1 MQARIIINTPMY
13 IRKIL
18 IWTKTGKVTLNNKE
32 IATVTYDSLK
42 KEAKLKFNDDYSL
55 EANYYYYLTITNV
68 TPNQRAFN
76 EYKKNGGYYT
86 TKGDANTDED
96 TGGYTSKNEGTSS
109 GQAGFYSNATATVSY
124 KNKKSSDLITENY
137 QKPVIQV
144 QSISVRKDWENV
156 TPPKTTTVLAQLVDE
171 KGNPVDGK
179 ILELNSSNNWTGSFE
194 FVKLDKY
201 DRYGFKELKED
212 SNGSITYKGKNYSIV
227 AANDII
233 EINNTN
239 YKVTYG
245 KDNDVYVITNTKNSQ
260 SIKIIKQNNS
270 GVTLEDAE
278 FTLRDSNNNSTT
290 YTSNDNGII
299 FEGEL
304 NYDTYTLTETK
315 APSGYSKLV
324 EFYHYHSY

>member
-1 MQARIIINTPMY
+1 M
-13 IRKIL
+13 
-18 IWTKTGKVTLNNKE
+18 
-32 IATVTYDSLK
+32 
-42 KEAKLKFNDDYSL
+42 
-55 EANYYYYLTITNV
+55 
-68 TPNQRAFN
+68 
-76 EYKKNGGYYT
+76 
-86 TKGDANTDED
+86 
-96 TGGYTSKNEGTSS
+96 
-109 GQAGFYSNATATVSY
+109 
-124 KNKKSSDLITENY
+124 
-137 QKPVIQV
+137 IQV
-144 QSISVRKDWENV
+144 QSISVRKDWEDV

-324 EFYHYHSY
+324 DSITITVTKNNIIIRGSAKAQLTQNANGTYELVVKNDMLYSLPSTGGSGIYLYMIGGILLMFAAAWILYQNKCREVLKR